1 MATIT
6 LENIGKKFNDQLVLS
21 GIDLSIDEGEFVVF
35 VGPSGC
41 GKTTL
46 LRLIAGLE
54 DVTSGKILIGSED
67 VTWIEAKNRGVGM
80 VFQNYALYPHL
91 TVKQNLAYPL
101 NILKFSKPDKEQR
114 INEVAQMLE
123 IQSLLKRKPAELSGG
138 QRQRV
143 AIGRALARRPDIFLF
158 DEPLSNLDARLR
170 EQMRLEIAELHKE
183 LGRTTIYVTHDQHEA
198 MTLGDRLVIM
208 NEGKIIQEG
217 KPFDLYTNPRTLFVA
232 KFTGSPSMNL
242 VSGELSSQNHF
253 ESVLGRIVLTNVLK
267 TTEKKLYMGIR
278 PEEVQLK
285 KLKDN
290 QTSTNITGKV
300 TGVEQ
305 LGREVHLVVTVNGEK
320 LRVVSGQSEWEAGEQ
335 VEITLPEEKLL
346 WFSRETEQ
354 RLF

>member
-21 GIDLSIDEGEFVVF
+21 EIDLSIDEGEFVVF

-242 VSGELSSQNHF
+242 VSGELSGQNHF
-253 ESVLGRIVLTNVLK
+253 ESVLGRIDLTNALK
-267 TTEKKLYMGIR
+267 TTEKSLYMGIR

-290 QTSTNITGKV
+290 QTSTNINGKV

-305 LGREVHLVVTVNGEK
+305 LGREVHLVVTVNNEK
-320 LRVVSGQSEWEAGEQ
+320 LRVVSGQSEWEVGEQ
-335 VEITLPEEKLL
+335 VEITLPEEQLL
-346 WFSRETEQ
+346 WFSKETEQ